1 MRLDRFTERSQEAL
15 QAAQTAAAS
24 LQHPTVEPEHLLL
37 ALLHQDDGLVP
48 SFLRR
53 MEVQPEP
60 LAARLQSMLE
70 GRPKQIGGGE
80 PPPGAA
86 LREVL
91 MAAFDEM
98 ARRKDE
104 YVSTEHLL
112 LAITRQ
118 EKGEAARMLQAAAEQ
133 LEGFAAR
140 HDYELLVQGQKL
152 SRNLMLKRFRQL
164 L

>member
-15 QAAQTAAAS
+15 QAAQTAATS

-70 GRPKQIGGGE
+70 ARPKQVGGGE
-80 PPPGAA
+80 PPAGSA

-91 MAAFDEM
+91 
-98 ARRKDE
+98 
-104 YVSTEHLL
+104 
-112 LAITRQ
+112 
-118 EKGEAARMLQAAAEQ
+118 
-133 LEGFAAR
+133 
-140 HDYELLVQGQKL
+140 
-152 SRNLMLKRFRQL
+152 
-164 L
+164 